1 MFFEIFDLSPLT
13 QYHLVLGGVGFI
25 LVYLSLA
32 ILLQQATKFL
42 RKVPA
47 RPAVYYAGFVLVA
60 VTSLAAFTNID
71 NQALR
76 FGLLAASLLILLIG
90 LYDEQY
96 SLSPRAQLFWQ
107 IIIASVVV
115 LWGWR
120 ISYISQ
126 PWTGGTIRLDQWD
139 IGSFVWPASL
149 LTVAWLLLLMNAIN
163 WLDGVDGLATA
174 VSCIALLTLSLLTLL
189 PSVQDSRTLAL
200 ALLGA
205 GATLGFLIWNF
216 PPARVFL
223 GTSGSWFLGLYIGL
237 VAILNGGKIVTTLLV
252 LAIPVV
258 DLFFVILQRLM
269 TGQHPWQ
276 GDKIRH
282 LHYRLIKVGLRP
294 RTIVVSAIIISLV
307 LAFSAL
313 TLQTRQKIVAFVA
326 AVILLSLISFELLWF
341 ARQSKS

>member
-1 MFFEIFDLSPLT
+1 M
-13 QYHLVLGGVGFI
+13 
-25 LVYLSLA
+25 
-32 ILLQQATKFL
+32 
-42 RKVPA
+42 
-47 RPAVYYAGFVLVA
+47 
-60 VTSLAAFTNID
+60 
-71 NQALR
+71 
-76 FGLLAASLLILLIG
+76 AASLLILLIG

-326 AVILLSLISFELLWF
+326 AVIMLSLISFELLWF